1 MAKNEITIDE
11 LARMVARGFDEMGQ
25 RLTKLETS
33 LDQFRD
39 ENAREHLE
47 IKLRLDNVPYRF
59 ELKDLTDRVEK
70 LEKKAKFA

>member
-1 MAKNEITIDE
+1 
-11 LARMVARGFDEMGQ
+11 MVWQILLIVDLMWWKKGN
-25 RLTKLETS
+25 KLENN
-33 LDQFRD
+33 LEQFRD

-70 LEKKAKFA
+70 LEKKAKFT